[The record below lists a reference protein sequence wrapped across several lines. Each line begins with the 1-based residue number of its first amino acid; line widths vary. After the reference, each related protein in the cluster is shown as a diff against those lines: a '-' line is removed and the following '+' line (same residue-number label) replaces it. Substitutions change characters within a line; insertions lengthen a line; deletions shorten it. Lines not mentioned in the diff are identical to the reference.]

1 MLNVLVIIP
10 AYNEEKSILKTV
22 QSILDFKAKKTV
34 DIELDY
40 IVINDGS
47 KDRTKE
53 ILVEN
58 GLHAI
63 HLIANLGI
71 GGAVQTGYKYA
82 LEKGYDLAVQF
93 DGDGQHDIESLPS
106 LLLPIQ
112 RGEADL
118 VIGSRFVGEVR
129 SEFQTS
135 FMRRFGITVIS
146 LVMQLVTGQ
155 KIYDTTSGYRVANR
169 EIIGQFANRYPRK
182 YPEPESTV
190 HVLKRHQKV
199 VEVPAN
205 MYDRTGGSSSITPLK
220 SVRYMIEV
228 CSSIL
233 IAVFMK
239 ESE

>member
-1 MLNVLVIIP
+1 MRVLVVIP

-22 QSILDFKAKKTV
+22 QSILDFKASK
-34 DIELDY
+34 DLDFQLDY

-47 KDRTKE
+47 KDKTKK
-53 ILVEN
+53 ILIEN
-58 GLHAI
+58 GLNAI
-63 HLIANLGI
+63 HLISNLGI

-82 LEKGYDLAVQF
+82 LENGYDLAVQF
-93 DGDGQHDIESLPS
+93 DGDGQHDIQSLPN

-118 VIGSRFVGEVR
+118 VIGSRFMGEVR

-135 FMRRFGITVIS
+135 FMRRFGIRIIS
-146 LVMQLVTGQ
+146 FVMQLVTGW

-169 EIIGQFANRYPRK
+169 VIIGQFAERYPRK

-190 HVLKRHQKV
+190 HVLKRRRKV

-205 MYDRTGGSSSITPLK
+205 MYDRVGGSSSITPLK
-220 SVRYMIEV
+220 SIRYMIEV